1 MKLINDIINELID
14 TEKSIVSPLLKTKV
28 LASRLGNDVLLT
40 WVSNELKGYENKD
53 ELPDYRKF
61 KGNITG
67 TYINGSMQY
76 NDQPVPTVG
85 LNRKFEDVIHSMNFN
100 QSISSLEIII
110 AENESGMLE
119 RPYPAE
125 IVGVIQQNW
134 RKMGNPYLQL
144 INCIISIPVNAVLEI
159 LSFVRN
165 NLLYFMVKI
174 DSEFGNITEIE
185 ELKTKKEQISTIM
198 NQTIINTSGDGN
210 VVNTGEKARISAKIN
225 ITKGNKDE
233 LIKYLKDYGISEEDT
248 SELATIIDTE
258 QPDASKMTF
267 GEKVNAWIQKML
279 GKALDGT
286 WSIGLGA
293 AGNLLAEAIK
303 LYYGI

>member
-1 MKLINDIINELID
+1 MV
-14 TEKSIVSPLLKTKV
+14 VSFF
-28 LASRLGNDVLLT
+28 G
-40 WVSNELKGYENKD
+40 
-53 ELPDYRKF
+53 
-61 KGNITG
+61 
-67 TYINGSMQY
+67 
-76 NDQPVPTVG
+76 
-85 LNRKFEDVIHSMNFN
+85 
-100 QSISSLEIII
+100 
-110 AENESGMLE
+110 
-119 RPYPAE
+119 
-125 IVGVIQQNW
+125 
-134 RKMGNPYLQL
+134 
-144 INCIISIPVNAVLEI
+144 
-159 LSFVRN
+159 
-165 NLLYFMVKI
+165 LYFKTSKSTVTFFCLLHYSNFTETKI
-174 DSEFGNITEIE
+174 RSE
-185 ELKTKKEQISTIM
+185 EQISTIM

>member
-1 MKLINDIINELID
+1 
-14 TEKSIVSPLLKTKV
+14 
-28 LASRLGNDVLLT
+28 
-40 WVSNELKGYENKD
+40 
-53 ELPDYRKF
+53 
-61 KGNITG
+61 
-67 TYINGSMQY
+67 
-76 NDQPVPTVG
+76 
-85 LNRKFEDVIHSMNFN
+85 
-100 QSISSLEIII
+100 
-110 AENESGMLE
+110 ML
-119 RPYPAE
+119 
-125 IVGVIQQNW
+125 
-134 RKMGNPYLQL
+134 
-144 INCIISIPVNAVLEI
+144 
-159 LSFVRN
+159 
-165 NLLYFMVKI
+165 KI

-225 ITKGNKDE
+225 IIKGNKDE